1 MFHVIYYFQAIRIY
15 IKREAPISW
24 PRKNYA
30 IEPMKTFWMVNIP
43 FQIISGNIPGRKMK
57 FRIF

>member
-1 MFHVIYYFQAIRIY
+1 MALQ
-15 IKREAPISW
+15 
-24 PRKNYA
+24 NYA

-43 FQIISGNIPGRKMK
+43 FQIISGNIHGRKMK